1 MSNFNISILSNKI
14 FSEIVREIK
23 LFSKYEI
30 KYYSDIDLWI
40 KDSKKENQIVVH
52 FENFPNK
59 DEINNFPSILITK
72 SSEKIKKSP
81 LSSEEVLKMPF
92 KILDFENKI
101 ISVLAK
107 YEFKRN
113 SLILLR
119 GYTIDKNERKIKKNN
134 LELQLSEKEIDF
146 LILFSKNNNPIN
158 RNLVLKK
165 VWKYSDESET
175 HTVETHI
182 HRLRK
187 KILEKFGDKNF
198 IKNNEKGYY
207 IWKEKTE
214 ILLLEIYFL
223 KNIGSV

>member
-30 KYYSDIDLWI
+30 KYYPDIDLWI

-52 FENFPNK
+52 FENFSNK
-59 DEINNFPSILITK
+59 DKINNFPSILITK
-72 SSEKIKKSP
+72 SSEKIKESS

-92 KILDFENKI
+92 KILDFEKKI

-107 YEFKRN
+107 HEFKRN
-113 SLILLR
+113 SLILLS

-134 LELQLSEKEIDF
+134 LELELSEKEIDF
-146 LILFSKNNNPIN
+146 LILFSKSSNPIN

-207 IWKEKTE
+207 I
-214 ILLLEIYFL
+214 
-223 KNIGSV
+223 

>member
-1 MSNFNISILSNKI
+1 MSNFNISILCNKI
-14 FSEIVREIK
+14 YSEIVREIK
-23 LFSKYEI
+23 LFSEYEI

-52 FENFPNK
+52 FENFSNK
-59 DEINNFPSILITK
+59 DKINNFPSILITK
-72 SSEKIKKSP
+72 SSEKIKKSA
-81 LSSEEVLKMPF
+81 LRTDEFLKMPF
-92 KILDFENKI
+92 KILDFEKKI

-107 YEFKRN
+107 HEFKRN
-113 SLILLR
+113 SLILLS

-146 LILFSKNNNPIN
+146 LILFSTSNNPIN

-207 IWKEKTE
+207 I
-214 ILLLEIYFL
+214 
-223 KNIGSV
+223 